1 MHVVMP
7 AAEPTSTDDHLDLSF
22 RRPDGWIDLPAEDAT
37 AGRLLLA
44 MFGHETEG
52 PMFLLAETAPTDAD
66 PPRTPAHGHESD
78 TFRISLIGRSFMG
91 PESYGPGEFRWQV
104 GGRPYG
110 ADSYANGAEGGYHLV
125 MFGDR
130 RGFPT
135 KVVKKELQPQFTER
149 DAALQGLFGIEPPVP
164 YPIEGRGVATSTG
177 AVDKAGKVNGSFAE
191 SDTWDEVA
199 PGLRVHSGVMGHQ
212 EVGPLIL
219 MARADAGTELLP
231 VTSLATEVL
240 VMVVSGSLSIGDR
253 VHEQGDLRLQASTA
267 PLPAVAAGP
276 DGADVVVIVGDRSA
290 LADVP
295 DSLLARCL
303 ARVGAAVTV

>member
-1 MHVVMP
+1 MHLVMP
-7 AAEPTSTDDHLDLSF
+7 GGEPTSSDHHVDLSF
-22 RRPDGWIDLPAEDAT
+22 RRPDGWIDLPPEDAT
-37 AGRLLLA
+37 AGRLVLA
-44 MFGHETEG
+44 LFGHETEG
-52 PMFLLAETAPTDAD
+52 PMFLLAETAPTGED

-78 TFRISLIGRSFMG
+78 TFRISLIGTSFMG

-110 ADSYANGAEGGYHLV
+110 ADSYANGTDGGYHLV

-135 KVVKKELQPQFTER
+135 KVVKKELQPHFTER

-164 YPIEGRGVATSTG
+164 YPVEGRGVATSTG
-177 AVDKAGKVNGSFAE
+177 TVDKAGKVNGSFAE
-191 SDTWDEVA
+191 AADWDEVE

-212 EVGPLIL
+212 ELGPLL
-219 MARADAGTELLP
+219 VMARAEAGTEVLP
-231 VTSLATEVL
+231 STALSTEVL

-253 VHEQGDLRLQASTA
+253 VYEQGDCRIQASTA
-267 PLPAVAAGP
+267 ALPALVAGP
-276 DGADVVVIVGDRSA
+276 DGADVTIVVGDRSV
-290 LADVP
+290 LADAP

-303 ARVGAAVTV
+303 ARVAEAVTV